1 MKDDGLR
8 ELFAK
13 PPAEFTAARN
23 ALAKELRKKG
33 DEDGAKRVLA
43 LRRPTA
49 ALWAANQL
57 ARRDEEDLEA
67 LVEATDRMRKMQGRG
82 TGDDLRAA
90 MGDQRAALARL
101 ESAAEAALRE
111 GGLSVSQSVLRTVQ
125 RTLQAAAAGDRDTRE
140 ALREGRLESE
150 QEPAG
155 FEALL
160 GGSAAPAARG
170 AAPAYRGAAPA
181 ARPKRAAGKASKGEQ
196 RKEAAEARRREKE
209 AAKEEARRKKEVARE
224 DARREREVKAAEAL
238 VEKLE
243 RKAAEADRAANEAR
257 DRAREA
263 RNKLHE
269 LRSRL

>member
-1 MKDDGLR
+1 MKDDRLA

-23 ALAKELRKKG
+23 LLAKELRTGG
-33 DEDGAKRVLA
+33 DEEEAKRVLA

-57 ARRDEEDLEA
+57 ARRDEEALEA

-82 TGDDLRAA
+82 SGDELREA
-90 MGDQRAALARL
+90 MADQRAALARL

-111 GGLSVSQSVLRTVQ
+111 AGLSVSQAALRAVQ
-125 RTLQAAAAGDRDTRE
+125 RTLQAAATGDRDLRA
-140 ALREGRLESE
+140 ALRKGQLESE
-150 QEPAG
+150 LEPSG

-160 GGSAAPAARG
+160 GAAPARSG
-170 AAPAYRGAAPA
+170 APVRKA
-181 ARPKRAAGKASKGEQ
+181 KRTAKGPSKAEQ
-196 RKEAAEARRREKE
+196 RKEAAEAKRREKE
-209 AAKEEARRKKEVARE
+209 AAKEA
-224 DARREREVKAAEAL
+224 ARRERELKAAEGE
-238 VEKLE
+238 VQKLE
-243 RKAAEADRAANEAR
+243 RKAEEADRAANEAR
-257 DRAREA
+257 ERAREA

>member
-1 MKDDGLR
+1 MKNSRLA

-23 ALAKELRKKG
+23 LLAKELRTGG
-33 DEDGAKRVLA
+33 DEEEAKSVLA

-57 ARRDEEDLEA
+57 ARRDEEALEA

-82 TGDDLRAA
+82 SGDELREA
-90 MGDQRAALARL
+90 MADQRAALARL

-111 GGLSVSQSVLRTVQ
+111 AGLSVSQAALRAVQ
-125 RTLQAAAAGDRDTRE
+125 RTLQAAAAGDRDLRA
-140 ALREGRLESE
+140 ALRKGQLESE
-150 QEPAG
+150 LEPSG

-160 GGSAAPAARG
+160 GAAPARSG
-170 AAPAYRGAAPA
+170 APVRKA
-181 ARPKRAAGKASKGEQ
+181 KRAAKGPSKAEQ
-196 RKEAAEARRREKE
+196 RKEAAEAKRREKE
-209 AAKEEARRKKEVARE
+209 AVKEAARRDRE
-224 DARREREVKAAEAL
+224 LKAAEGE
-238 VEKLE
+238 VQKLE
-243 RKAAEADRAANEAR
+243 RKAEEADRAANEAR
-257 DRAREA
+257 ERAREA

>member
-1 MKDDGLR
+1 MKKEERALPATGGARRAQHTDDPLA

-23 ALAKELRKKG
+23 ALAKDLRKEG
-33 DEDGAKRVLA
+33 DEEEAKRVLA

-57 ARRDEEDLEA
+57 ATRDEEDLEA

-82 TGDDLRAA
+82 TGDELRAA
-90 MGDQRAALARL
+90 MGEQRSALARL

-111 GGLSVSQSVLRTVQ
+111 AGLSASQAVLRTVQ
-125 RTLQAAAAGDRDTRE
+125 RTLQAAAAGDGDLRG
-140 ALREGRLESE
+140 ALRKGQLESE
-150 QEPAG
+150 QEPSG

-160 GGSAAPAARG
+160 GAGPAREAPA
-170 AAPAYRGAAPA
+170 
-181 ARPKRAAGKASKGEQ
+181 PKRKRTAKEPSKAEE
-196 RKEAAEARRREKE
+196 RKAAAEAKRREKE
-209 AAKEEARRKKEVARE
+209 AAREAAK
-224 DARREREVKAAEAL
+224 RERELKAAEAE
-238 VEKLE
+238 VQKLE
-243 RKAAEADRAANEAR
+243 RKAVEADRAANESR
-257 DRAREA
+257 ERAREA

>member
-1 MKDDGLR
+1 MKNSRLA

-23 ALAKELRKKG
+23 LLAKELRTEG
-33 DEDGAKRVLA
+33 DEEEAKRVLA

-57 ARRDEEDLEA
+57 ARRDEETLDA

-90 MGDQRAALARL
+90 MGEQRAALARL
-101 ESAAEAALRE
+101 EAAAEAALRE
-111 GGLSVSQSVLRTVQ
+111 AGLSVSQAVLRTVQ
-125 RTLQAAAAGDRDTRE
+125 RTLQAAAAGDRDLRA
-140 ALREGRLESE
+140 ALRKGQLESE
-150 QEPAG
+150 LEPSG
-155 FEALL
+155 FEVLL
-160 GGSAAPAARG
+160 GAGPARAG
-170 AAPAYRGAAPA
+170 PSPK
-181 ARPKRAAGKASKGEQ
+181 PKRTAKEPSKAEQ
-196 RKEAAEARRREKE
+196 RKAAAEARRREKE
-209 AAKEEARRKKEVARE
+209 AAKEAV
-224 DARREREVKAAEAL
+224 RRERELKAAETE
-238 VEKLE
+238 VQKLE
-243 RKAAEADRAANEAR
+243 GKADAADRAANEAR